1 MRGARRAAVLTATA
15 ALALSGCGGGDSD
28 GPYSA
33 GAWPGRHSDGRNSN
47 TTVSEGLDDVTS
59 SWSRATGGAVG
70 SPATVAPNGQVT
82 ITSATD
88 AGCNIFSYQMD
99 NGRKRWCTRLGPG
112 VADISPVAD
121 DVANVYVGEA
131 GGLLSF
137 TENGQR
143 RWRIPVSGTPRA
155 VQFAGDGSL
164 VVITHF
170 GQVNIVDPQTGMLRA
185 PLFDLVPIPGVEDG
199 SNIPRREPDHGL
211 AGCFGG
217 SPDCPVATTPAVDR
231 DTGRIFT
238 TVWRPGADRAALV
251 ALRYPGGEAPIVT
264 EEWSN
269 VDLPGGAT
277 TSPALSADG
286 TTVYVHDGEGALWAI
301 DAETGQ
307 ARWSHDLGYTPATGP
322 AVTDDGLLVLSPG
335 GPGAL
340 TALRD
345 TGDGAEAA
353 WERDDV
359 RQAGVPAL
367 TANGRGYTIISGDD
381 GLTALVFDVT
391 DGRTLDEEILPETT
405 GFSVGTAVGPDGQ
418 LVAATVNGELYVL
431 DGAED

>member
-15 ALALSGCGGGDSD
+15 ALALSGCGGDNG

-33 GAWPGRHSDGRNSN
+33 GAWPGRHSDARNSN
-47 TTVSEGLDDVTS
+47 TTVSDGLDDVAS
-59 SWSRATGGAVG
+59 SWSRATGGTVG
-70 SPATVAPNGQVT
+70 SPATVATNGQITV
-82 ITSATD
+82 TSATD

-131 GGLLSF
+131 GGLYSF

-164 VVITHF
+164 VVVTHF

-185 PLFDLVPIPGVEDG
+185 PLFDLVPIPGVADG
-199 SNIPRREPDHGL
+199 TNIPRQDPDHGL

-217 SPDCPVATTPAVDR
+217 SPDCPVATTPAIDQG
-231 DTGRIFT
+231 TGRIFT
-238 TVWRPGADRAALV
+238 TVWRTGADHAALV
-251 ALRYPGGEAPIVT
+251 ALRYPGGNNPVVT

-277 TSPALSADG
+277 TSPALSADA

-307 ARWSHDLGYTPATGP
+307 PRWSHELGYTPATGP
-322 AVTDDGLLVLSPG
+322 AVAEDGLLVLSAG
-335 GPGAL
+335 GPSGAL

-345 TGDGAEAA
+345 TGDGVEAV

-367 TANGRGYTIISGDD
+367 TANGRGYTITQSDD
-381 GLTALVFDVT
+381 GLTALVFDVA
-391 DGRTLDEEILPETT
+391 DGQSLDEEPLPEAT

-418 LVAATVNGELYVL
+418 LVATTVQGEIYVL
-431 DGAED
+431 DGSED